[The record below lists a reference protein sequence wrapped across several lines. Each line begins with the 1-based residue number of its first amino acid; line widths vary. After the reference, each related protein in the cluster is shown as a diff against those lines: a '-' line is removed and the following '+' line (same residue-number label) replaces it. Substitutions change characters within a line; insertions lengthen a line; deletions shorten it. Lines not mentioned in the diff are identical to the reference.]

1 MELTAIG
8 DRVFA
13 AEAILK
19 RRVRKVR
26 KPRAS
31 FFFRVGA
38 RCFKKKKAGGR
49 EREPKRLAPNSDTE
63 KSPFNERGRDG
74 GREGGLVWQI
84 FPSLTRSNENS
95 NEL

>member
-49 EREPKRLAPNSDTE
+49 ERTEAARAEQRYRKEPL
-63 KSPFNERGRDG
+63 
-74 GREGGLVWQI
+74 
-84 FPSLTRSNENS
+84 
-95 NEL
+95 